1 MGDLP
6 LFVFSAVDIVDVTG
20 LASSLRPIPS
30 RFQVSSSMKLSV
42 APLSMRADSS
52 ALDCEVRKET
62 FIFRVE
68 SFLMYIV
75 SCNPVALSQTVGFEL
90 PKNPLWPIVP
100 HRGSL
105 GLQ

>member
-1 MGDLP
+1 
-6 LFVFSAVDIVDVTG
+6 
-20 LASSLRPIPS
+20 
-30 RFQVSSSMKLSV
+30 MKLSV

-75 SCNPVALSQTVGFEL
+75 SCNPIALSQAVGFEL
-90 PKNPLWPIVP
+90 PKNLLAPTSPC
-100 HRGSL
+100 RGFR
-105 GLQ
+105 GLQWTFL